1 MIVES
6 TIPLAPADSQD
17 IGHDREWWAKES
29 ARVGSNWPGVLDG
42 AHTLLAIAGLML
54 APIDAWD
61 DLASF
66 RQLCAEADRKDR
78 RAPRAVWSA
87 AGRCINR
94 FPPHKA
100 LKTFLRWCNQHD
112 VARADA
118 MFVFEAIIDKELAK

>member
-42 AHTLLAIAGLML
+42 AHTLLAIAGLTL
-54 APIDAWD
+54 APIDDWGP
-61 DLASF
+61 ASF

-94 FPPHKA
+94 LPPRKA
-100 LKTFLRWCNQHD
+100 LKTFLRWCDQHD

-118 MFVFEAIIDKELAK
+118 LPIFQAIVDKELAR